1 MHLITSSF
9 LDKSLPPL
17 DRIYRIWFST
27 FALRIWRFWLCS
39 EENYTLGNNFISS
52 NAYLCV
58 EVCAHSLVLVALKLR
73 NILKPELFLPWL
85 YSSQSCEAYFR
96 AARSCSS
103 SHSTQVNFSLKE
115 FLCSRCRKIDASLRL
130 TASGVKNGLIYPR
143 CKRPFNS
150 SLEFTENLSENSFG
164 IGESSRVFI
173 PKALP
178 SLEEIE
184 VTIL

>member
-1 MHLITSSF
+1 MKL
-9 LDKSLPPL
+9 
-17 DRIYRIWFST
+17 
-27 FALRIWRFWLCS
+27 LCGFY
-39 EENYTLGNNFISS
+39 NLT
-52 NAYLCV
+52 
-58 EVCAHSLVLVALKLR
+58 
-73 NILKPELFLPWL
+73 
-85 YSSQSCEAYFR
+85 YFR
-96 AARSCSS
+96 AARSCSF

-143 CKRPFNS
+143 CKRPFDS

-184 VTIL
+184 VTILKARADAVKELATLRIYH